1 MTICQEGCEFSD
13 YNNQEFI
20 ANCSCKVKE
29 YPLSLADMKIN
40 KEKLLENF
48 RNIKNIANLNI
59 ILCYKKLFKK
69 AGMINNIGCY
79 LLFGIN
85 FFHIIT
91 IFIFFISDF
100 SLIKKNINYIILG
113 LSHYQLINQDKRQK
127 NLEYKNRNKI
137 LPHFN
142 IKGKRRN
149 KKFVMKKITS
159 EDSKKII
166 NNPIKKR
173 NQGTIQINNIKNINN
188 IFCSSNN
195 TTKKNSSK
203 YIIANKKTISN
214 NQRKK
219 IYGNVNKITQ
229 EKYKIIRN
237 IMK

>member
-1 MTICQEGCEFSD
+1 
-13 YNNQEFI
+13 
-20 ANCSCKVKE
+20 
-29 YPLSLADMKIN
+29 
-40 KEKLLENF
+40 
-48 RNIKNIANLNI
+48 
-59 ILCYKKLFKK
+59 
-69 AGMINNIGCY
+69 MI
-79 LLFGIN
+79 
-85 FFHIIT
+85 
-91 IFIFFISDF
+91 
-100 SLIKKNINYIILG
+100 
-113 LSHYQLINQDKRQK
+113 SHYQLINQDKRQK

-142 IKGKRRN
+142 IKEKRRN
-149 KKFVMKKITS
+149 KKFAMKKITT

-188 IFCSSNN
+188 IFCNN
-195 TTKKNSSK
+195 NNNTKKNSSK

-237 IMK
+237 IMKYTDEEINGLQYNLAKIYDKRNY